1 MYGRINEM
9 LCNKKLYAEYRDS
22 ESIITT
28 LIILIFLV
36 GKKEKM
42 SLVKFLIKN
51 NLSTRVFIKEG
62 EGFDLSIENSGPYKK
77 IP

>member
-22 ESIITT
+22 ESIIT

-42 SLVKFLIKN
+42 SLLKFLIKN

-62 EGFDLSIENSGPYKK
+62 EGFDLSIENPGPYKK